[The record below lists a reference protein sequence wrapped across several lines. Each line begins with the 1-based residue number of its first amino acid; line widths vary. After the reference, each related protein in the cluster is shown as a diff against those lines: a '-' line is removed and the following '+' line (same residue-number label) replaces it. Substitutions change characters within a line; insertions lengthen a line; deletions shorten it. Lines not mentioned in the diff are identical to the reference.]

1 MICNKDHLGIVVM
14 RKLGL
19 LAGVLFLA
27 LLVVAGGYGFYW
39 YQVKRQ
45 VDAVVAEMRPFMQI
59 EYSGLYVNPLSEIRV
74 NGIRA
79 TPVGFT
85 DPFTIDAISFRS
97 SDPLFLMDPGAALN
111 KGRYPAQVSMAM
123 EGLGVNLNAPWL
135 LELEQQA
142 QLLEGPDFISPEAL
156 GCGDLSRLDLATL
169 REMNIRRMN
178 MDFYTVFQFDELMG
192 EIRMDSDMQMRDFA
206 SVGSSTRLTVPAGNL
221 SPEMMMG
228 TLRMNRLAFNFTDS
242 GYNQRKADFC
252 AARGGISQEEYLEL
266 HAGLFRQWLMGEGIY
281 LDDLLAD
288 LYLEL
293 NRPDARLELIISP
306 PGGVGPEIIMMAQSV
321 DALLEFLNPVVNV
334 NDRTL
339 LLKDVNWEALMQA
352 PVVRSPAATP
362 QVMEIAPLSA
372 EVELPEDEAVEQADQ
387 VSVEESAVAATMPDE
402 VVDGV
407 TADSVAEPAA
417 QVALLM
423 PGIPARPQT
432 RPERRFQATSTDELD
447 QYLGLPVRFY
457 TVMGKRVEGRLI
469 SIEDGSL
476 RVEQRVNRG
485 VAEYPVSIDRVSA
498 LEVYR

>member
-1 MICNKDHLGIVVM
+1 M

-45 VDAVVAEMRPFMQI
+45 VDAVVAEMRPVMQV

-79 TPVGFT
+79 TPVGFS

-111 KGRYPAQVSMAM
+111 KGRYPAQVSVAM
-123 EGLGVNLNAPWL
+123 EGLGVNLNSPWL

-142 QLLEGPDFISPEAL
+142 QLLEEPDFISPEAL
-156 GCGDLSRLDLATL
+156 GCGDLSRLDLAAL

-178 MDFYTVFQFDELMG
+178 MDFYSVFQFDELMG

-206 SVGSSTRLTVPAGNL
+206 SVGSSARLTVPAGQI

-228 TLRMNRLAFNFTDS
+228 TLRMNRLAFNYTDS
-242 GYNQRKADFC
+242 GYNQRKAEFC
-252 AARGGISQEEYLEL
+252 AARAEVSQEEYLEL

-281 LDDLLAD
+281 LDDMLAD

-293 NRPDARLELIISP
+293 NRPSARLEFIISP
-306 PGGVGPEIIMMAQSV
+306 PGGVGPEIIMMAQNV

-339 LLKDVNWEALMQA
+339 LLRDINWEDLMRA
-352 PVVRSPAATP
+352 PVVRSPAASP
-362 QVMEIAPLSA
+362 EVMEIAPLSA
-372 EVELPEDEAVEQADQ
+372 EAGMPEAELVELEDQI
-387 VSVEESAVAATMPDE
+387 SVAESAVDPTQLDERVDDVAAE
-402 VVDGV
+402 
-407 TADSVAEPAA
+407 SVAESAA
-417 QVALLM
+417 EVALLM

-432 RPERRFQATSTDELD
+432 RPERHFQATSTDELE

-457 TVMGKRVEGRLI
+457 TAMGKRVEGRLI
-469 SIEDGSL
+469 SVEDGSL

-485 VAEYPVSIDRVSA
+485 VAEYPVSIDRVSS
-498 LEVYR
+498 LEVFR